1 MSKIKSYDKLSNF
14 NYDRDLKYHSVK
26 IILLKTIIKTQFF
39 FQVVNA
45 STYQRL
51 EKKIFWKLIFTW

>member
-51 EKKIFWKLIFTW
+51 EKKIF